1 MKARLIHLYGKN
13 AQSNGKIRAVQQ
25 FRSGKD
31 FKTIS
36 QILNV
41 AEATAEVYGIDAF
54 AAGAPMDHVQLAEV
68 LQVTKENFER
78 IKSCIEKDQDSKLR
92 TIRDELKEF
101 SYNQIRFVLACMIRH
116 LTL

>member
-1 MKARLIHLYGKN
+1 M
-13 AQSNGKIRAVQQ
+13 QSNGKIRAVQQ

-54 AAGAPMDHVQLAEV
+54 AAGAPMDHVRLAEV
-68 LQVTKENFER
+68 LQVTEENFER
-78 IKSCIEKDQDSKLR
+78 IRRCIEKDQDPKLR

-101 SYNQIRFVLACMIRH
+101 SYNQIRFVLACMIRD